1 MSQSKYVLMSIKP
14 QFAKL
19 IRDGKKK
26 VELRRV
32 APKVNAGDT
41 LIMYES
47 APVSKVTAIAEI
59 EDVVQ
64 LTLTE
69 LWEIVGHDSM
79 LKKDEF
85 VNYFSGRDVGYGI
98 MLKKVQEI
106 LSPKSLSIL
115 PGCVAP
121 QNFRYLSESEFEML
135 CL

>member
-1 MSQSKYVLMSIKP
+1 MPQTKYVLMAIKP

-41 LIMYES
+41 LIIYES
-47 APVSKVTAIAEI
+47 APVSKVTAMAEI

-69 LWEIVGHDSM
+69 LWKNVGPDSM

-85 VNYFSGRDVGYGI
+85 ENYFSGKEVGHGI
-98 MLKKVQEI
+98 KLKNIQEI
-106 LSPKSLSIL
+106 LPPKSLSIL
-115 PGCVAP
+115 PGCAVP
-121 QNFRYLSESEFEML
+121 QNFRYLSESEFGKL